1 MFHLYFTTIS
11 ETLLQSVNA
20 FILYFSPIFCYTFDF
35 FTNQHM
41 LLTNQRFYTYY
52 KYHKTQGTFITLEQY
67 VEHFKGARLKLFAS
81 CFADRKKGMSLARQ
95 IKKRFSRSKKRS
107 HSAERSSNSLREGS
121 NYLQPP
127 DSGHGKPQSKGSS
140 ASLFCSSA
148 IVVCDV
154 LDIHQSPL
162 FIHVVGC

>member
-1 MFHLYFTTIS
+1 M
-11 ETLLQSVNA
+11 
-20 FILYFSPIFCYTFDF
+20 
-35 FTNQHM
+35 
-41 LLTNQRFYTYY
+41 
-52 KYHKTQGTFITLEQY
+52 
-67 VEHFKGARLKLFAS
+67 FAS

-140 ASLFCSSA
+140 ASLICSSA
-148 IVVCDV
+148 IVVCDSV
-154 LDIHQSPL
+154 DIYQSPML
-162 FIHVVGC
+162 IHIHVVGCCFSVFGSFFGLFYFLLAIHPVYSIILIQEVNLIY

>member
-1 MFHLYFTTIS
+1 MFHLYFTSIS

-20 FILYFSPIFCYTFDF
+20 FILYFPPSFAIHLISLPISTCCLQTSG
-35 FTNQHM
+35 FTRI
-41 LLTNQRFYTYY
+41 TNTTKRRAPSL
-52 KYHKTQGTFITLEQY
+52 HLSSTQNT
-67 VEHFKGARLKLFAS
+67 KGARHKLFAS

-154 LDIHQSPL
+154 VDIHQSPL

>member
-1 MFHLYFTTIS
+1 M
-11 ETLLQSVNA
+11 
-20 FILYFSPIFCYTFDF
+20 
-35 FTNQHM
+35 
-41 LLTNQRFYTYY
+41 
-52 KYHKTQGTFITLEQY
+52 
-67 VEHFKGARLKLFAS
+67 FAS

-127 DSGHGKPQSKGSS
+127 DSGQGKPQSKGSS

-148 IVVCDV
+148 IVVCDSV
-154 LDIHQSPL
+154 DIHQSLVYTCSRVLILCFWLSL
-162 FIHVVGC
+162 FYWLFYFLLAKSSMVWCNFDYRKII